1 MTRPS
6 RPISPSPA
14 QPRARLGP
22 RGQFSRASRPRTALG
37 TPAGDETPSPAG
49 MRSAPPQS
57 RQGLAGAPRVRR
69 GSGQMARATR
79 HTRTPRRPGRRPRPR
94 RRDATFTAPDTTG
107 GSRSARRPMTARRRW
122 RHGEATTT
130 HLAAAAL
137 DTRRVPPRRG
147 PRRWP
152 DPRYRRPT
160 PRAPPGQA
168 TSNRAPRRARRRS
181 TTAST
186 SSLTISR
193 ARRRRP
199 RRSRT
204 CPSPTA
210 TDGRRART

>member
-137 DTRRVPPRRG
+137 DTAACLPGAVRG
-147 PRRWP
+147 GGPIL
-152 DPRYRRPT
+152 DIDDRP
-160 PRAPPGQA
+160 
-168 TSNRAPRRARRRS
+168 RARRR
-181 TTAST
+181 
-186 SSLTISR
+186 
-193 ARRRRP
+193 ARPPRTEPLGGRGGDQPPPRRP
-199 RRSRT
+199 
-204 CPSPTA
+204 A
-210 TDGRRART
+210 